1 MDSNIIDFGRE
12 NLFSQ
17 ATSQIIGTRNID
29 LYQTYRAN
37 SRGASRSARL
47 GGFWNMLGAGLL
59 GYLMSNFTAI
69 VMGAVLQLYLF
80 DWASTD
86 KELQDQMKANELAMI
101 TAGGRLIADGM
112 IQMMGVGIV
121 KQAKHKFPRVSP
133 TAIAELEEENREET
147 IAGIRSFL
155 MATRANVANNV
166 MLQTFMSGRQMLG
179 MTPTTKKEPW
189 IAADQIEKIAE
200 NQKVPEL
207 KALLTGFTQQAEDRV
222 FELAY
227 LVCNTVT
234 ATYEM
239 NRLAAKSSQGPQRLV
254 QLTPDKDN
262 PELKTLIYGNQQDV
276 MTQITAITTQNTL
289 IDEKDIGQVVA
300 VEMDKAISAP
310 FNMRSLTVK
319 FYNTQNGKIR
329 YVGTDG
335 AAKRAI
341 KAEHRIPSLKVGA
354 DWDNFKTAIRPF
366 ERGNWLCSAKLANG
380 REMAIFASTPQ
391 EGESELRSWVTL
403 TDTTIVSVS
412 KTDTSENL
420 LTRKEV
426 CRMYPK
432 SAKLRILKETTNR
445 LRAGYIDRKTG
456 KMYRVKSI
464 EIPLIK
470 TTKPDGIDQEIL
482 NPWGAS

>member
-1 MDSNIIDFGRE
+1 
-12 NLFSQ
+12 
-17 ATSQIIGTRNID
+17 
-29 LYQTYRAN
+29 
-37 SRGASRSARL
+37 
-47 GGFWNMLGAGLL
+47 MLGAGLL

-86 KELQDQMKANELAMI
+86 KELQDQIKANELAMI
-101 TAGGRLIADGM
+101 SAGGRLIADGM

-121 KQAKHKFPRVSP
+121 KQAKHKYPRISP
-133 TAIAELEEENREET
+133 TALAELEEENREET

-155 MATRANVANNV
+155 IATRSNVANNI
-166 MLQTFMSGRQMLG
+166 MLQTYMSGRQMLG
-179 MTPTTKKEPW
+179 LTPSTKKEPW

-207 KALLTGFTQQAEDRV
+207 KALLTGFIQQAEDRV

-300 VEMDKAISAP
+300 TEMDKAISAT
-310 FNMRSLTVK
+310 FNMRSLSVT
-319 FYNTQNGKIR
+319 FYNTQNGKTS

-335 AAKRAI
+335 AK
-341 KAEHRIPSLKVGA
+341 KAVKATHTIPSIKVGS
-354 DWDNFKTAIRPF
+354 DWDKFKAAIRPF
-366 ERGNWLCSAKLANG
+366 ERGNWLVTAKLANG
-380 REMAIFASTPQ
+380 RDMAIYANTPA
-391 EGESELRSWVTL
+391 EGAAELRSWVTL
-403 TDTTIVSVS
+403 TDTEIVTINKSDLS
-412 KTDTSENL
+412 DNPK
-420 LTRKEV
+420 TRKEV
-426 CRMYPK
+426 CRMFPK
-432 SAKLRILKETTNR
+432 KAKLRVLKETSDR
-445 LRAGYIDRKTG
+445 SRAGYIDRKTG
-456 KMYRVKSI
+456 KFYRVKTVQ
-464 EIPLIK
+464 IPLIT

>member
-1 MDSNIIDFGRE
+1 MDNSII
-12 NLFSQ
+12 NLGQQNLLSH
-17 ATSQIIGTRNID
+17 ATQQIIGVRNID

-47 GGFWNMLGAGLL
+47 GGFFNMLKGGLL
-59 GYLMSNFTAI
+59 DYFFSNFTAI
-69 VMGAVLQLYLF
+69 VMGAVLQLYMF
-80 DWASTD
+80 NWNATD

-112 IQMMGVGIV
+112 VQMMGVGLV
-121 KQAKHKFPRVSP
+121 KQAKHRFPRISP

-155 MATRANVANNV
+155 MAIRSNVMNNV
-166 MLQTFMSGRQMLG
+166 MLQTYMSGRHMLG
-179 MTPTTKKEPW
+179 MTGTEKKEPW
-189 IAADQIEKIAE
+189 ILADQVEKIAE
-200 NQKVPEL
+200 SQKDDKL
-207 KALLTGFTQQAEDRV
+207 KALIRGFTEQAEDRI
-222 FELAY
+222 FDLAY

-239 NRLAAKSSQGPQRLV
+239 NRLAAKSSQGPSRLV

-310 FNMRSLTVK
+310 FNMRSLSIR
-319 FYNTQNGKIR
+319 FYSTQNGKIS

-335 AAKRAI
+335 SRKRAI

-354 DWDNFKTAIRPF
+354 DWDNFKAAIRPF
-366 ERGNWLCSAKLANG
+366 ERGNWLVTAKLKNG
-380 REMAIFASTPQ
+380 RDMSIYTNTPT
-391 EGESELRSWVTL
+391 EGEAELRSWITL
-403 TDTTIVSVS
+403 TDTEIVTIN
-412 KTDTSENL
+412 KTDLSENVK
-420 LTRKEV
+420 TRKEI
-426 CRMYPK
+426 CRMFPK
-432 SAKLRILKETTNR
+432 SAKLRVLKETADRTK
-445 LRAGYIDRKTG
+445 AGYIDRKTG
-456 KMYRVKSI
+456 NFYRVKTI
-464 EIPLIK
+464 EIPLMK
-470 TTKPDGIDQEIL
+470 STKPDGIDQEIL
-482 NPWGAS
+482 NPWGDS